1 MSDLANEF
9 EQQRE
14 RMLGHGM
21 IAVMFGIAD
30 TNLKLTCQLEIDIA
44 GDSGTAEHDA
54 LDMALFADR
63 AQ

>member
-1 MSDLANEF
+1 
-9 EQQRE
+9 
-14 RMLGHGM
+14 MLGHGM